1 VPSATLT
8 AKQVVA
14 VYFAAVAKGDWPTAH
29 GCLDPAFDQLM
40 SGAPDSDFNNL
51 KSLSHVSIGDPY
63 PAGRPGGSEAFVET
77 AEMAVDFDA
86 VYNETITVR
95 SGPQT
100 RFVLIGRHTAQS
112 SWLIFGIGT
121 GP

>member
-1 VPSATLT
+1 MT
-8 AKQVVA
+8 AKEVVEL
-14 VYFAAVAKGDWPTAH
+14 YFNAVAKGDWSAARR
-29 GCLDPAFDQLM
+29 CIDPSFDNTM

-51 KSLSHVSIGDPY
+51 KSLSHFSVVGDPY

-77 AEMAVDFDA
+77 AELAVRFDA
-86 VYNETITVR
+86 VYKETITVR

-100 RFVLIGRHTAQS
+100 RFVVLGRRTKES
-112 SWLIFGIGT
+112 PWLIFGIGT